1 MADKK
6 KVYSITINGIQ
17 ESVELIK
24 SLNEQLKEL
33 DSLIGKVENRKIVV
47 SSEFNTD
54 DGKTIV
60 SSGKS
65 KGEGAEATTKEQRIE
80 AEKLLAVKKQITA
93 EEKAEAQLAA
103 MSTKEYKDSYIA
115 QSQMKEAI
123 KQNKQELDAMAKGAA
138 TLTDEGI
145 QYANTMKGMKAELK
159 ALKAERDNLDLAK
172 PEDVERFK
180 EIQQRALELETLL
193 KSIESEA
200 GVFSRNVGNYPQ
212 LFKQATEE
220 FNNINK
226 VIDSLNEKIARATPG
241 TEGYDKLKSELEAAE
256 KYAQRLNERLDDIKG
271 NLRDSGNIGFN
282 VQVGDKVREF
292 TSMKDAVKTLTKELN
307 EMTLAGKNNTKEFDD
322 TIKALGRVKTA
333 IKSTSNEIQSY
344 VGNTKALND
353 TLEIMRGVSGIV
365 SIGVGLQGLFGG
377 KNEDLD
383 EAIRKFTQLTLVMQG
398 IEELQKSMQDEN
410 AIFGKVLGGTWQFIT
425 DNLKRAE
432 VALVSYAKKFTDFLH
447 LTSGIQKIANAWKDW
462 ANAGSAVINNFKLDL
477 LTEKFDKLISKSED
491 LKKAWDNLDKFEFTN
506 GDNPVKDLLEILGGD
521 VEKTKEALSGMGKA
535 FGEDG
540 LKEINKTLDDFDI
553 ALIKSGKTGEQVRK
567 VMAKSAATM
576 KALGVATLATT
587 KDIVRMGVASQI
599 WAAILKGVTVV
610 AYSAVAALEALATA
624 TVILVALQAVMW
636 VLEKAVDAV
645 ADAFSKLKGASEL
658 DLDEKMSMIEENT
671 ELANKQLERFINNL
685 KVMKDLGLISELQM
699 QGLAFKAIG
708 DEITKAGEELQ
719 KFIELNDELEM
730 VALRNNLNNSHI
742 WGDDADIKNLEEF
755 KKEYDILIRAVEQGL
770 DKIEAGSER
779 GWGWLLTSGDAVEE
793 LGDKTKAVLGDMQ
806 IKINQIDFK
815 NPEQAVK
822 DFRKIMDNELYNSAL
837 TQMHTLFPEDEWAKA
852 LDRMYNRL
860 STMVEMS
867 EKRAQDLAVAMKNAN
882 EDLED
887 ATRLSEINA
896 IADQKK
902 RQEELDKYNKEKRQK
917 EINESVADEEHKKRA
932 LEALDKEYEQRRK
945 DREKNA
951 AKDSTKNAGELYNT
965 MKQIRQNLL
974 ELEADGL
981 DKQIKQLQNAM
992 EDELHAAEK
1001 AGKLRGELIL
1011 SIQKKYQKKIED
1023 ARTEWYK
1030 NLKKQSER
1038 WNRELQQ
1045 FVEQSA
1051 NELAD
1056 IIANSKLGDIQRL
1069 LDSNEQINIERQANI
1084 SFNTEYTAPDEFNEN
1099 DENLKRQQEYYNE
1112 LLEQQKDY
1120 INEKIQLQ
1128 LQEEEQTYQQN
1139 RTAAEREYKER
1150 LRSNNDWLEAQKEQQ
1165 EEFRKRGLVDEEQY
1179 RKNIA
1184 AIEER
1189 YYDAQAEA
1197 LEGYSHK
1204 IAQLVADSEHEQTK
1218 ITEEGVR
1225 ERQKIQDDANK
1236 NNLEALKQHFSNVK
1250 EISEKAS
1257 KANTN
1262 SFTGMFDYGA
1272 EKKRLKDLQDEYR
1285 KHFAALDEAYEEL
1298 RNQYNNKQI
1307 DFTQFEQGKKEID
1320 EFRKSLEEGAEE
1332 TGAQT
1337 KMLFQDWANSLN
1349 QFVQQIA
1356 SQFNAMFSIFEDIQS
1371 LRLEA
1376 EEQALDAEEKMLD
1389 KQTSIV
1395 EKAYDKQADI
1405 VQRYKDAINSTE
1417 DELKEARGERRL
1429 ALLDTLAQQRE
1440 GYLKETEVLKQ
1451 QEIEKEKIARKE
1463 EELKK
1468 KQDELEK
1475 KRKRQQQQ
1483 SSIVNATINTAL
1495 GVTQALSAWPPPA
1508 SYAFAAAVGALGAAQ
1523 IALIKS
1529 QKFAKGGLLE
1539 GKSHAE
1545 GGIKVPVRGGVAE
1558 VEGHEFII
1566 NKQTTTQN
1574 LSLIEFVNSKKKR
1587 LTLEDFYEFYTGKA
1601 KGTKGTSA
1609 MKFADGGQMPD
1620 ISNVQTYAQEH
1631 PIVVDLSI
1639 DSKVSTVDIV
1649 NAIDRL
1655 TSTRVMAGLG

>member
-6 KVYSITINGIQ
+6 KVYKIVINNVE
-17 ESVELIK
+17 ESVDLIK
-24 SLNEQLKEL
+24 SLNAQLKEL
-33 DSLIGKVENRKIVV
+33 DTLIGNVENRKIVV
-47 SSEFNTD
+47 TSDFNMNTEEGKTVVSGGGEKND
-54 DGKTIV
+54 DG
-60 SSGKS
+60 S
-65 KGEGAEATTKEQRIE
+65 TKEQRIE

-282 VQVGDKVREF
+282 VQIGDKVREF

-307 EMTLAGKNNTKEFDD
+307 EMTAAGKNNTKEFDD
-322 TIKALGRVKTA
+322 TIKALGRIKTA

-344 VGNTKALND
+344 VGASKTLND

-365 SIGVGLQGLFGG
+365 SIGTGLQGLFGG
-377 KNEDLD
+377 RNKDLD
-383 EAIRKFTQLTLVMQG
+383 ETIRKFTQLTLIMQG
-398 IEELQKSMQDEN
+398 IESLQQSINDKNS
-410 AIFGKVLGGTWQFIT
+410 IFGKVLNKSWELVGNPIKAATSALGKFFSKMGEITHITPLLIKFEGKLNEIGNSWKSLAEFNKADKIRGEFESLVNSSKKLKAAWDDLDELSKSKFFQHGT
-425 DNLKRAE
+425 NLSAIENDLEETGNLTEE
-432 VALVSYAKKFTDFLH
+432 VTENIYAFDTALKS
-447 LTSGIQKIANAWKDW
+447 SGEEGVKAGKLLKSLSASLGKAANAFTVTT
-462 ANAGSAVINNFKLDL
+462 NAGINFA
-477 LTEKFDKLISKSED
+477 
-491 LKKAWDNLDKFEFTN
+491 KAN
-506 GDNPVKDLLEILGGD
+506 
-521 VEKTKEALSGMGKA
+521 
-535 FGEDG
+535 
-540 LKEINKTLDDFDI
+540 TLW
-553 ALIKSGKTGEQVRK
+553 
-567 VMAKSAATM
+567 AKICYAGS
-576 KALGVATLATT
+576 V
-587 KDIVRMGVASQI
+587 V
-599 WAAILKGVTVV
+599 LKGFTAA

-624 TVILVALQAVMW
+624 TVILVALQIVMW

-645 ADAFSKLKGASEL
+645 AYAFSKLKGASEL

-719 KFIELNDELEM
+719 KFIELNDELGRES
-730 VALRNNLNNSHI
+730 LLNNLNSSHI
-742 WGDDADIKNLEEF
+742 WGDNADIENMEQF

-815 NPEQAVK
+815 NPEKAVK
-822 DFRKIMDNELYNSAL
+822 DFRKIMDNELYQSAL
-837 TQMHTLFPEDEWAKA
+837 TQMHTLFPEEEWAKA

-860 STMVEMS
+860 ADFVTQS
-867 EKRAQDLAVAMKNAN
+867 ERRAQDLAVAMKQAN
-882 EDLED
+882 QDLED

-951 AKDSTKNAGELYNT
+951 AKDSTKNANELYNT

-981 DKQIKQLQNAM
+981 DKQIKQLENAM

-1051 NELAD
+1051 NELTD

-1084 SFNTEYTAPDEFNEN
+1084 SYNTEYTAPDEFNEN

-1120 INEKIQLQ
+1120 ISKKIQLQ

-1184 AIEER
+1184 DIEER

-1356 SQFNAMFSIFEDIQS
+1356 SQFNAMFSIFEDIQN

-1429 ALLDTLAQQRE
+1429 ALLDTLAEQRE
-1440 GYLKETEVLKQ
+1440 GYLKETESLKK
-1451 QEIEKEKIARKE
+1451 QELEKEKIARKE

-1483 SSIVNATINTAL
+1483 QSVVQATINGAL
-1495 GVTQALSAWPPPA
+1495 GVTQALGAYPPPTSFA
-1508 SYAFAAAVGALGAAQ
+1508 LAAAIAALAATQ
-1523 IALIKS
+1523 VALISS
-1529 QKFAKGGLLE
+1529 QKYAKGGLLE

-1558 VEGHEFII
+1558 VEGHEYIV
-1566 NKQTTTQN
+1566 NKNTTLQN

-1587 LTLEDFYEFYTGKA
+1587 LTLDDFVEFYSGKA
-1601 KGTKGTSA
+1601 HGKKTSSSGF
-1609 MKFADGGQMPD
+1609 FAEGGQMPE
-1620 ISNVQTYAQEH
+1620 ISDVQTYAQEH

-1649 NAIDRL
+1649 SAIDRL
-1655 TSTRVMAGLG
+1655 TETKVLAGL